1 MSKRLTLALDIA
13 RYGLY
18 LLLFISVAT
27 GWSALPAGRLFLL
40 AVLLL
45 TLTILGYLCTER
57 ARSERARLGLLA
69 GELVVLVAI
78 GLTVR
83 YSWFPILYLVFV
95 AEALFSLPRKRA
107 LPVILTAYGVLGV
120 TLYFLEAP
128 VRPGDFVVTMAVWL
142 AGFAFVA
149 ASSLLALEQET
160 TRERSDQL
168 ARELRAAHEQL
179 DAYAGEVE
187 RLSAT
192 RDHQRLAQEVHDSVA
207 QVLTGLLVQLQA
219 LRQLLQTDPT
229 TAAARLTSMEEAAR
243 HGLDEVRRAVRA
255 MRPEQLAGV
264 EGVEAMRQLCHQFSR
279 RTRIRVFFTTEGST
293 FQLPPAREALVYR
306 ALQEC
311 LTNAARHGRASAV
324 WAHLQAG
331 EGRIELR
338 VRDDG
343 VGAARVTAGMG
354 IGGMQERAQAA
365 GGRFSYR
372 TRPGQGFETVLE
384 LPLAV
389 PSAIAR

>member
-13 RYGLY
+13 RYSLY
-18 LLLFISVAT
+18 LLLFISVAI

-45 TLTILGYLCTER
+45 MLTILGYLCTER

-78 GLTVR
+78 GFTVR
-83 YSWFPILYLVFV
+83 YSWFPIVYLVFV
-95 AEALFSLPRKRA
+95 AEAILSLPRKRA
-107 LPVILTAYGVLGV
+107 LPVILAAYGVLGV

-128 VRPGDFVVTMAVWL
+128 VRPGDFVVTMVVWL

-187 RLSAT
+187 QLSAT

-229 TAAARLTSMEEAAR
+229 TAAARLTSMEEAAH

-343 VGAARVTAGMG
+343 VGAARVTPGMG
-354 IGGMQERAQAA
+354 IGGIQERAQAA

>member
-1 MSKRLTLALDIA
+1 MSKRLTLALDLA

-57 ARSERARLGLLA
+57 ARSERARLGLLV

-78 GLTVR
+78 GFTVR
-83 YSWFPILYLVFV
+83 YSWFPLLYLVFV
-95 AEALFSLPRKRA
+95 AEAIFSLPRKWT
-107 LPVILTAYGVLGV
+107 LPVILAAYGGLGA

-128 VRPGDFVVTMAVWL
+128 VRPGDFVVTMVIWL

-149 ASSLLALEQET
+149 ASSLLILEQET

-219 LRQLLQTDPT
+219 LRQLLQTNPT
-229 TAAARLTSMEEAAR
+229 MAAARLTSMEEAAR

-279 RTRIRVFFTTEGST
+279 RTRIRVFFTTEGNT
-293 FQLPPAREALVYR
+293 FQLPPAREALIYR
-306 ALQEC
+306 VLQEC

-343 VGAARVTAGMG
+343 VGAARVTPGMG
-354 IGGMQERAQAA
+354 IGGLQERAQAT

-384 LPLAV
+384 LPLAA